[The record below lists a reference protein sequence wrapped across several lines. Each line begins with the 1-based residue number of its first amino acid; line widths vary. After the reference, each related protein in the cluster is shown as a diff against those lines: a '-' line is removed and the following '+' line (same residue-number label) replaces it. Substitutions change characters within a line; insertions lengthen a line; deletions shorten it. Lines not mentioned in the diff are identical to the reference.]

1 MCGFCHSTFVI
12 VPVIFTGLLSSNSAA
27 NEWCAPSWTP
37 ASSARIPTTNP
48 NLFRRVCVAILP
60 FLAVVF
66 SVTVRPFPPVPP
78 RDPRSILRV
87 LSAGPRRLDDL
98 LADEGDLVVGEATVM
113 SLMSPCT
120 SPTARVPRRTVL
132 RDGTRD
138 LGLGTRHARYS
149 LEYQVP
155 SPEYRAP
162 TVLFLPFVRIL
173 RRRGF
178 DDAFRRGGFDVGFL
192 RTRGRQ
198 DVVQA
203 VVALVARVLERPLL
217 IGHLRQVH
225 RERPRLRP
233 RVRILEGDRPLDGV
247 RSERLEALDQF
258 QVFAGPAVGRLV
270 REVRRF

>member
-48 NLFRRVCVAILP
+48 NLLRRVCVAILP

-66 SVTVRPFPPVPP
+66 SMTVRPFPPVPP

-87 LSAGPRRLDDL
+87 LSAGPRRLRDL
-98 LADEGDLVVGEATVM
+98 LADEGDLVVGEATEM

-120 SPTARVPRRTVL
+120 SPTAKVPRRN
-132 RDGTRD
+132 GTAGRGS
-138 LGLGTRHARYS
+138 GLGARHARYS

-162 TVLFLPFVRIL
+162 TVLFLAFVRIL
-173 RRRGF
+173 RRRGL
-178 DDAFRRGGFDVGFL
+178 DDAL
-192 RTRGRQ
+192 
-198 DVVQA
+198 
-203 VVALVARVLERPLL
+203 
-217 IGHLRQVH
+217 
-225 RERPRLRP
+225 
-233 RVRILEGDRPLDGV
+233 
-247 RSERLEALDQF
+247 
-258 QVFAGPAVGRLV
+258 
-270 REVRRF
+270 